1 MTSFNPRI
9 WNRKLHRWGSI
20 AIALPF
26 LVVICTGLLLQLKKQ
41 LAWVQ
46 PPEQKTTF
54 NVPTVT
60 MEQILASARA
70 VPEAKVASWDDI
82 DRLDVRPGKGL
93 VKVVTVDHWELQLH
107 LATGALLQST
117 YRRSDLIES
126 LHDGSW
132 FHDLV
137 KLWVF
142 LPAAVIV
149 LGLWITGMYLFL
161 LPFRARANK
170 RRVAPASAVSSAE

>member
-20 AIALPF
+20 AVALPF
-26 LVVICTGLLLQLKKQ
+26 FVVICTGLLLQLKKQ

-46 PPEQKTTF
+46 PPEQKTAF

-70 VPEAKVASWDDI
+70 VPEAKVTGWGDI

-93 VKVVTVDHWELQLH
+93 VKVVTVDHWELQLD

-117 YRRSDLIES
+117 YRRSDVIES

-137 KLWVF
+137 KLGVF
-142 LPAAVIV
+142 FPAAVIV
-149 LGLWITGMYLFL
+149 FGLWITGMYLFL

-170 RRVAPASAVSSAE
+170 RRVAPSPAE

>member
-1 MTSFNPRI
+1 M
-9 WNRKLHRWGSI
+9 
-20 AIALPF
+20 ALPF
-26 LVVICTGLLLQLKKQ
+26 LIVVCTGLLLQLKKQ

-46 PPEQKTTF
+46 PPEQKTSVH
-54 NVPTVT
+54 VPTVT
-60 MEQILASARA
+60 MAQILATAKS
-70 VPEAKVASWDDI
+70 VPDAKVSSWEDI
-82 DRLDVRPGKGL
+82 DRLDVRPGKGI
-93 VKVVTVDHWELQLH
+93 VKVATVDHWELQLD

-149 LGLWITGMYLFL
+149 LGLWVTGMYLFL

-170 RRVAPASAVSSAE
+170 RRSAAAAE

>member
-1 MTSFNPRI
+1 V
-9 WNRKLHRWGSI
+9 

-26 LVVICTGLLLQLKKQ
+26 IVVICTGLLLQLKKQ

-46 PPEQKTTF
+46 PPEQKTAF

-70 VPEAKVASWDDI
+70 VPEAKVTGWDDI

-93 VKVVTVDHWELQLH
+93 VKVVTVDHWELQLD

-117 YRRSDLIES
+117 YRRSDVIES

-142 LPAAVIV
+142 LPAAVVV

-170 RRVAPASAVSSAE
+170 RRSAAAAE

>member
-1 MTSFNPRI
+1 MNFRI

-20 AIALPF
+20 AVALPF
-26 LVVICTGLLLQLKKQ
+26 LVVLCTGVLLQLKKQ
-41 LAWVQ
+41 LPWVQ
-46 PPEQKTTF
+46 PTENKTVHH
-54 NVPTVT
+54 VPTVT
-60 MEQILASARA
+60 MEQILTAARA
-70 VPEAKVASWDDI
+70 VPEAKVTSWEDI
-82 DRLDVRPGKGL
+82 DRLDVRPGKGI
-93 VKVVTVDHWELQLH
+93 VKVATVTHWELQLD
-107 LATGALLQST
+107 LATGALLQSA

-149 LGLWITGMYLFL
+149 LGLWMTGMYLFI

-170 RRVAPASAVSSAE
+170 RRVATPAAQ